1 MNLQH
6 HRLPPVG
13 QTVDQG
19 DPPQR
24 ATAIQTPGGKVATD
38 SVEFLR
44 PTRLRKNH
52 MTKVRSKLKAG
63 VLNEHRLGQAE
74 RHRNDSPPECRK
86 LIKPGGEVPAH
97 ILKGK
102 GTTGVCPKQ
111 SDSDALHRLLS
122 HLKAKESRIQTAEPA
137 HGWIG
142 RPPKTQGSSSLSS
155 WVQNAETHREAP
167 SFHECAGAA
176 AT

>member
-6 HRLPPVG
+6 HRLPTVG

-24 ATAIQTPGGKVATD
+24 ATTIQTPGGKVATG

-52 MTKVRSKLKAG
+52 MTKMLSKLKAG
-63 VLNEHRLGQAE
+63 VFNKHRLGQAKG
-74 RHRNDSPPECRK
+74 HRNDSPPECWK
-86 LIKPGGEVPAH
+86 LINPGGEVPAH

-102 GTTGVCPKQ
+102 GTTRTYPEQ
-111 SDSDALHRLLS
+111 SHSDALHRLPS
-122 HLKAKESRIQTAEPA
+122 HLHTEEPRVQTAEPP

-142 RPPKTQGSSSLSS
+142 GPPKNQGSSSLSS
-155 WVQNAETHREAP
+155 RVQNTEAN
-167 SFHECAGAA
+167 SEASSLNEFASVV
-176 AT
+176 TT